1 MKRLFTLFVIVCAL
15 VGNAWGARKLYFEY
29 QVIEDPTLTDGYYQ
43 QPLMWIWDD
52 ASTGDDGKPYNMTAN
67 GFDGDCVWTVT
78 TTGDLTITSGHYQTQ
93 IDAHNYVISDSKIY
107 ITGNSGTIKV
117 TATRP
122 DFGGETYSCSYLIS
136 FGMSSKKWSFY
147 SKKMAIGRYQDEGSD
162 FRQWCDD
169 NQWTHDVSGDPVY
182 WYNYSNIDGDISKY
196 STFGRSSGGT
206 FFIEA
211 EGLIFTATAN
221 TFGMHN
227 ENDSVD
233 VAASDRFI
241 ALKKGASVKIP
252 KKYFHVGFDESKAK
266 LSHPRI
272 RIKMGRYGGTD
283 PSHPQIN
290 LTITNVKDAH
300 GTAITEYYIIGG
312 SAWWGDKKDNHQRG
326 EYHFIVDNENK
337 DEDVT
342 ITVADGQFLKL
353 YSIEVYNSET
363 MITEN
368 AVLGTNYQLLTG
380 STIPA
385 SRATGRYYL
394 HYRGKGEHTHV
405 VTNVKS
411 GDANVNYCRTGIV
424 DAPVDRFS
432 GYDGAVDHTY
442 TATSGQFGT
451 FQIRLDCYT
460 LDGKYCTDYADRSQS
475 VGYFDKQTYPCT
487 WDFTDVAKYAYSGDA
502 MYWEGQYNDVAAYN
516 GRSSWKIISGEPG
529 PSCRCGHQLSWDAS
543 GHDVVFCGGSQ
554 LWCGK
559 QVLPEIAGIGFTP
572 SNFSSSY
579 NNSLQLLPSG
589 NYYQIGDKYYHGIK
603 INQNQT
609 SWWCYRIT
617 VPAVPNGGA
626 VYARVHPLPTTTSE
640 TPTEDQAKYPIAGY
654 TYGDYKKPVVKN
666 NVTIDAGNVNQAI
679 GTGATKVID
688 TNDDTGD
695 KIYVIPGTSESESS
709 NVTLYFNGVIIEKIA
724 VSTDK
729 KEFNA
734 KGWTTESRDH
744 DIDPSLT
751 AEMNGRGIKTFAVT
765 YMKYD
770 KKKVVMTDISNAGL
784 MHAATDES
792 KYACILRNTED
803 AELSVVNGGFYLFV
817 PDMHDEQ
824 GENTGD
830 GYRLKNYA
838 PSMESSIMKAK
849 VSYAYP
855 ANYPNYG
862 DNASGTPIPAKSD
875 DGTITNFAFTYQY
888 CQLNSSGEAYGTLQE
903 GHQAFYRIAT
913 NGGYSKG
920 NQGYLP
926 LLTSEVTKNT
936 AITSGTRGYELSFGD
951 DEEGG
956 ETTDIETI
964 VNGNDLTG
972 TTHRTYYSLSGQQ
985 LNGKP
990 AKGGIY
996 ICNGKKIVIK

>member
-1 MKRLFTLFVIVCAL
+1 M
-15 VGNAWGARKLYFEY
+15 
-29 QVIEDPTLTDGYYQ
+29 
-43 QPLMWIWDD
+43 
-52 ASTGDDGKPYNMTAN
+52 
-67 GFDGDCVWTVT
+67 
-78 TTGDLTITSGHYQTQ
+78 
-93 IDAHNYVISDSKIY
+93 
-107 ITGNSGTIKV
+107 
-117 TATRP
+117 
-122 DFGGETYSCSYLIS
+122 
-136 FGMSSKKWSFY
+136 
-147 SKKMAIGRYQDEGSD
+147 
-162 FRQWCDD
+162 
-169 NQWTHDVSGDPVY
+169 
-182 WYNYSNIDGDISKY
+182 
-196 STFGRSSGGT
+196 
-206 FFIEA
+206 
-211 EGLIFTATAN
+211 
-221 TFGMHN
+221 
-227 ENDSVD
+227 
-233 VAASDRFI
+233 
-241 ALKKGASVKIP
+241 
-252 KKYFHVGFDESKAK
+252 
-266 LSHPRI
+266 
-272 RIKMGRYGGTD
+272 
-283 PSHPQIN
+283 
-290 LTITNVKDAH
+290 
-300 GTAITEYYIIGG
+300 
-312 SAWWGDKKDNHQRG
+312 
-326 EYHFIVDNENK
+326 
-337 DEDVT
+337 
-342 ITVADGQFLKL
+342 
-353 YSIEVYNSET
+353 
-363 MITEN
+363 
-368 AVLGTNYQLLTG
+368 
-380 STIPA
+380 
-385 SRATGRYYL
+385 
-394 HYRGKGEHTHV
+394 
-405 VTNVKS
+405 
-411 GDANVNYCRTGIV
+411 
-424 DAPVDRFS
+424 
-432 GYDGAVDHTY
+432 
-442 TATSGQFGT
+442 
-451 FQIRLDCYT
+451 
-460 LDGKYCTDYADRSQS
+460 
-475 VGYFDKQTYPCT
+475 
-487 WDFTDVAKYAYSGDA
+487 
-502 MYWEGQYNDVAAYN
+502 
-516 GRSSWKIISGEPG
+516 
-529 PSCRCGHQLSWDAS
+529 
-543 GHDVVFCGGSQ
+543 
-554 LWCGK
+554 
-559 QVLPEIAGIGFTP
+559 
-572 SNFSSSY
+572 
-579 NNSLQLLPSG
+579 
-589 NYYQIGDKYYHGIK
+589 
-603 INQNQT
+603 
-609 SWWCYRIT
+609 
-617 VPAVPNGGA
+617 PAVPNGGA

-862 DNASGTPIPAKSD
+862 NNASGTPIPAKSD